1 MNLIRKFR
9 FTRDFFFFTTFGIIQ
24 SRMRF
29 VELMSFYRFYAT
41 VIILSFLT
49 MRLDAQEQQR
59 EGPLI
64 SFKNKPSF
72 FINLD
77 RTSSFVA
84 GKAAT
89 TNELRLGL
97 DFKKK
102 VRLGLGIASLASDVV
117 VPKNIVT
124 ESGTDSSLNA
134 KLSLTYLTLSSEYT
148 LYDSKRWQVT
158 TPMVL
163 GIGSAYFTYYE
174 WKGDEILT
182 KKLDEG
188 GIVLLSP
195 SVIATYRILRW
206 FGISGGIGYRVMLK
220 NNQRIGEEFNSPIY
234 VIRLRIFM
242 GEIYKSVFPRGITG
256 KRSEPY
262 SNEYWD

>member
-1 MNLIRKFR
+1 MTL
-9 FTRDFFFFTTFGIIQ
+9 
-24 SRMRF
+24 
-29 VELMSFYRFYAT
+29 YRYYVT
-41 VIILSFLT
+41 VIILSLLCI
-49 MRLDAQEQQR
+49 RLNAQENQR
-59 EGPLI
+59 EDPLI
-64 SFKNKPSF
+64 SFRNKPSF

-84 GKAAT
+84 GKSAT

-102 VRLGLGIASLASDVV
+102 VRLGIGVASLVSDVV

-158 TPMVL
+158 TPMVF
-163 GIGSAYFTYYE
+163 GMGSAYFTYYE
-174 WKGDEILT
+174 WKGSEIIT

-188 GIVLLSP
+188 GVVLLSP
-195 SVIATYRILRW
+195 SVIVTYRILRW
-206 FGISGGIGYRVMLK
+206 FGISGGIGYRVMIR

-234 VIRLRIFM
+234 VVRLRIFM